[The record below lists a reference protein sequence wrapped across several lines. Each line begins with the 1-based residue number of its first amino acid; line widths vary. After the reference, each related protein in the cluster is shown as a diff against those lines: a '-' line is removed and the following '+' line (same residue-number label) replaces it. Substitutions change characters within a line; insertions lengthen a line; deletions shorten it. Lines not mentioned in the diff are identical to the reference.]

1 MLIVGRSHAWCSFDV
16 LGTAILT
23 RIHTLALRIQAAVR
37 PTAASALIVSATL
50 LGGINQ
56 SVSAETTPAK
66 PCQLDG
72 VRIDCGS
79 GRETVT
85 LAMANPDS
93 RRAISDRGLVER
105 LVANGDDREAFRRSL
120 EGNRRQ
126 MVRFAQAKLRDLK
139 RRRISADTF
148 EEHKALYNTAMET
161 YKIGLLTY
169 RQSIWLRKN
178 R

>member
-1 MLIVGRSHAWCSFDV
+1 M
-16 LGTAILT
+16 
-23 RIHTLALRIQAAVR
+23 AVMR
-37 PTAASALIVSATL
+37 PAAASALIVSAAL
-50 LGGINQ
+50 LGG
-56 SVSAETTPAK
+56 VSGSTASETAP
-66 PCQLDG
+66 PPLCQLDG
-72 VRIDCGS
+72 VRIDCGK

-93 RRAISDRGLVER
+93 RRAVSNRGLVER

-120 EGNRRQ
+120 ERNRHQ

-148 EEHKALYNTAMET
+148 EEHKALYNPAMET

-169 RQSIWLRKN
+169 RRSIWLRKN